1 MLMKRLRCAS
11 SLLVD
16 SGGRYPSWRGWQ
28 IGFTLKSMS
37 KGGVAGRAKKGG
49 LWARDGAGVTRERDA
64 RGQARERALRGLI
77 R

>member
-1 MLMKRLRCAS
+1 MARVADRLHAEEHVER
-11 SLLVD
+11 
-16 SGGRYPSWRGWQ
+16 
-28 IGFTLKSMS
+28 
-37 KGGVAGRAKKGG
+37 RAKKGG

>member
-1 MLMKRLRCAS
+1 MKRLRCAS

-16 SGGRYPSWRGWQ
+16 SGGRYPSWREWQ

-37 KGGVAGRAKKGG
+37 KGDVAGRAKKGG